1 MKLGCV
7 EVKGGCNWGMGMDHC
22 LAKAEGRF
30 GVVGSR
36 WADERLGMIGR
47 VGGTVNGDVVCVGS
61 GFEYDGKWRCRRWW

>member
-1 MKLGCV
+1 
-7 EVKGGCNWGMGMDHC
+7 MDHC

-47 VGGTVNGDVVCVGS
+47 VGGTVNGDVVCVGE
-61 GFEYDGKWRCRRWW
+61 GIR